1 VIFRK
6 RPFADVIARQLDVF
20 AEDQA
25 HDVFAEIRDRKD
37 LYDRA
42 DRDEA
47 EELYGDYI
55 DAVETGTEALADM
68 RDRFKR
74 TLADEDAAEEYERE
88 FNRAV
93 KKRWSMFGLE
103 IELR

>member
-1 VIFRK
+1 MIFR
-6 RPFADVIARQLDVF
+6 RRRFADLIRRQLDVF
-20 AEDQA
+20 EADSD
-25 HDVFAEIRDRKD
+25 DVFAEIRHRKE

-42 DRDEA
+42 DRDDA

-74 TLADEDAAEEYERE
+74 TLDEDAADEYELE

-93 KKRWSMFGLE
+93 KKRWPMFGLE
-103 IELR
+103 IDLR

>member
-1 VIFRK
+1 MFR
-6 RPFADVIARQLDVF
+6 RRRFAELIARQLDVF
-20 AEDQA
+20 AEDSE
-25 HDVFAEIRDRKD
+25 DVFAEIRHRKS

-55 DAVETGTEALADM
+55 DAVETGTETLADM

-74 TLADEDAAEEYERE
+74 TLDDDAADEYEQE

-93 KKRWSMFGLE
+93 KKRWSHFGLE
-103 IELR
+103 IDLR

>member
-6 RPFADVIARQLDVF
+6 RRFADLIARQLDVF
-20 AEDQA
+20 EQDETGI
-25 HDVFAEIRDRKD
+25 FEEIRSRKA
-37 LYDRA
+37 LYDHA

-47 EELYGDYI
+47 EEMYGDYI

-74 TLADEDAAEEYERE
+74 TLDEDAAEEYELA

-93 KKRWSMFGLE
+93 KKRWPMFGLE
-103 IELR
+103 IDLR

>member
-1 VIFRK
+1 MFRK
-6 RPFADVIARQLDVF
+6 RRFADLIRRQLDVF
-20 AEDQA
+20 AEDEA
-25 HDVFAEIRDRKD
+25 HNIFVEVSERKA

-42 DRDEA
+42 DRDDA

-74 TLADEDAAEEYERE
+74 TLDDDAAEEYEHE

-93 KKRWSMFGLE
+93 KKRWPSFGLE
-103 IELR
+103 IDLR

>member
-1 VIFRK
+1 MFRK
-6 RPFADVIARQLDVF
+6 RRFADLIHRQLDVF
-20 AEDQA
+20 AEDEA
-25 HDVFAEIRDRKD
+25 NNIFVEIRDRKA

-47 EELYGDYI
+47 EEMYGDYI
-55 DAVETGTEALADM
+55 DAVETATEALADM

-74 TLADEDAAEEYERE
+74 TLADDAAEQYERE

-93 KKRWSMFGLE
+93 KKRWPPLALE
-103 IELR
+103 IDLR

>member
-6 RPFADVIARQLDVF
+6 RRFAELIERQLDVF
-20 AEDQA
+20 AEDQQ
-25 HDVFAEIRDRKD
+25 HDIFVEIRERKA

-42 DRDEA
+42 DRDDA

-68 RDRFKR
+68 RDRFKQ
-74 TLADEDAAEEYERE
+74 TLEDDAAEEYERE

-93 KKRWSMFGLE
+93 KKRWPMFGLE
-103 IELR
+103 IDLR

>member
-1 VIFRK
+1 MFR
-6 RPFADVIARQLDVF
+6 RRRFADLIRRQLDVF
-20 AEDQA
+20 DEDS
-25 HDVFAEIRDRKD
+25 DDIFEEIARRKE
-37 LYDRA
+37 LYDDA
-42 DRDEA
+42 DRSEA

-74 TLADEDAAEEYERE
+74 TLDDDAGDEYELE

-93 KKRWSMFGLE
+93 KKRWPMFGLE
-103 IELR
+103 IDLR

>member
-1 VIFRK
+1 MIFRK
-6 RPFADVIARQLDVF
+6 SRFAKVIDRQLDVF

-25 HDVFAEIRDRKD
+25 HDVFVEIRERKAA
-37 LYDRA
+37 YDRA

-68 RDRFKR
+68 RDRFGR
-74 TLADEDAAEEYERE
+74 TLDENAAEEYERA

-93 KKRWSMFGLE
+93 KKRWPMFGIE
-103 IELR
+103 IHLR